1 MTRAAIYTRV
11 SSEEQAAKDKASLPY
26 QRKRCEAYCA
36 AQDWEV
42 AAVYED
48 AGVAHIELTNY
59 DFTGL
64 FEGRGYS
71 DDADIP
77 SDTSGPQ

>member
-1 MTRAAIYTRV
+1 MTTETEAPTL
-11 SSEEQAAKDKASLPY
+11 SSTVGNKGSF
-26 QRKRCEAYCA
+26 
-36 AQDWEV
+36 QDG
-42 AAVYED
+42 